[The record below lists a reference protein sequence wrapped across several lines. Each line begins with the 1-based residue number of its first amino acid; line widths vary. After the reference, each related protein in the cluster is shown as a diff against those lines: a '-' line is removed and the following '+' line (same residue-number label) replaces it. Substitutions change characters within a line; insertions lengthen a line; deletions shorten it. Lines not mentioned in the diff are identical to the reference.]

1 MYKKYIKRIIDF
13 FVALVSLPFV
23 LLVVTI
29 LAPAIY
35 ISDKGSVFYNAKRVG
50 KDGQIFKM
58 FKLRSMYT
66 NAPDLRN
73 SDGSTFNSEKDPR
86 VTKIGRFMRKTS
98 LDEIPQL
105 LNVLKGDMSLVGPR
119 PTVTDKDKIIVED
132 DVRARYSVKPGITG
146 YAQAFYRN
154 SITQNEKYKYDN
166 YYAENISF
174 LMDVKILLKT
184 LSSVFMRANIYSDES
199 IKRVDRETVGL

>member
-1 MYKKYIKRIIDF
+1 M
-13 FVALVSLPFV
+13 
-23 LLVVTI
+23 
-29 LAPAIY
+29 APAIY